1 MHTTSVIQ
9 HIFGRK
15 TLILTRRWEKFAQRE
30 ATTFEQLSFLHRCRD
45 HGILPKSLRFKPTLP
60 NEAGK
65 SLARKY
71 GFRVLSAIISD
82 VHHRLQR
89 FQAIISDLKS
99 RCVSALPEDIFENL
113 LQRINATAKHARM
126 KKRADLQEKLQA
138 LLRPINDSNISVR
151 VVKLS
156 KRILTPAESSL
167 LSKGIRFSHV
177 DAAPTNFLANLESL
191 LLTSSIPEDMRTDI
205 RNCATGL
212 LRKRRHQ
219 QTVPMEEKKGLRSLR
234 SDDSI
239 VVVSADK
246 GGATVIMDKTDY
258 VNKANQAFNDRE
270 AYTPIA
276 EDPTKKQAASI
287 KKKVNELTREKLINP
302 ADSKFLTPNDTRI
315 AHAYGLPKVHKANAP
330 LRIIVPLIGSPTY
343 NLAKWLYKHLKHLTN
358 GWQYS
363 INNSHAFLQRI
374 QGLNVSPDECIL
386 SFDVVAL
393 FSSIPHNLA
402 IESVARRLEETPI
415 GIPTEHVL
423 DMLGLCLKN
432 YCQFDGKYYQQVK
445 GTPMGSPIS
454 GLLAELVLQRL
465 EEVVIQAISPKM
477 WLRYVDDT
485 FVVIKNCEVER
496 LHQSLNGVFPAIQF
510 TREET
515 LGDILPFLDV
525 SVQRLS
531 DGNLATSVHR
541 KDSSAEIILNY
552 GSNHPAAHKNSCVRT
567 LFHRAFRYCSSQYLL
582 KRELAYLYQLF
593 RSNGYPISFVKNCL
607 RRQRQPQDQSSS
619 GEVAQRKYYSLP
631 YMRGISEAMARQ
643 LNRFDI
649 CIAHKPASSLRAAL
663 SRAKDPIPK
672 EQQSNVIY
680 RIPCANCRRVYIGHT
695 GRQLGT
701 RINEH
706 KLAIRRPDPLSLV
719 FAHSL
724 DCDHRFNWDGTE
736 VVAMANTKHA
746 REFLEAWH
754 SGADSI
760 NRHVD
765 LDVHYE
771 GLRSRWTDWRPP

>member
-1 MHTTSVIQ
+1 M
-9 HIFGRK
+9 FGV
-15 TLILTRRWEKFAQRE
+15 
-30 ATTFEQLSFLHRCRD
+30 SHGD
-45 HGILPKSLRFKPTLP
+45 HFGT
-60 NEAGK
+60 
-65 SLARKY
+65 
-71 GFRVLSAIISD
+71 V
-82 VHHRLQR
+82 
-89 FQAIISDLKS
+89 
-99 RCVSALPEDIFENL
+99 
-113 LQRINATAKHARM
+113 
-126 KKRADLQEKLQA
+126 
-138 LLRPINDSNISVR
+138 PIET
-151 VVKLS
+151 VV
-156 KRILTPAESSL
+156 
-167 LSKGIRFSHV
+167 
-177 DAAPTNFLANLESL
+177 
-191 LLTSSIPEDMRTDI
+191 
-205 RNCATGL
+205 NCATGL

-219 QTVPMEEKKGLRSLR
+219 QTLPMEEEKGLRSLR

-287 KKKVNELTREKLINP
+287 KKKVNELTRKKLINP

-343 NLAKWLYKHLKHLTN
+343 NLAKWMYKHLKHLTN

-374 QGLNVSPDECIL
+374 QGLNISPDECIL

-510 TREET
+510 TREEA

-552 GSNHPAAHKNSCVRT
+552 GSNHPAAHKKSCVRT

-680 RIPCANCRRVYIGHT
+680 RIPCANCRCVYIGHT

-706 KLAIRRPDPLSLV
+706 KLAIRRRDPLSLV

>member
-1 MHTTSVIQ
+1 M
-9 HIFGRK
+9 
-15 TLILTRRWEKFAQRE
+15 
-30 ATTFEQLSFLHRCRD
+30 
-45 HGILPKSLRFKPTLP
+45 P

-89 FQAIISDLKS
+89 FEAIISDLKS
-99 RCVSALPEDIFENL
+99 RCVAALPEDIFENL

-138 LLRPINDSNISVR
+138 LLRPINDSNISTR
-151 VVKLS
+151 VVNLS

-191 LLTSSIPEDMRTDI
+191 LLTSSIPEDMRADI

-219 QTVPMEEKKGLRSLR
+219 QTLPMEEEKGLRSLR

-287 KKKVNELTREKLINP
+287 KKKVNELTRKKLINP

-315 AHAYGLPKVHKANAP
+315 ARAYGLPKVHKAGAP

-363 INNSHAFLQRI
+363 IDNSHAFLQRI

-465 EEVVIQAISPKM
+465 EEVVIQAIRPKI

-485 FVVIKNCEVER
+485 FVVIKNCDVER
-496 LHQSLNGVFPAIQF
+496 LHQSLNGVFSAIQF
-510 TREET
+510 TREEAT
-515 LGDILPFLDV
+515 GDILLFLDV
-525 SVQRLS
+525 SVQRLT

-552 GSNHPAAHKNSCVRT
+552 GSNHPAAHKKSCVRT

-607 RRQRQPQDQSSS
+607 RRQRQPQDQSPS
-619 GEVAQRKYYSLP
+619 GEATQKKYYSLP
-631 YMRGISEAMARQ
+631 YMRGISEVMARQ
-643 LNRFDI
+643 LNRFGI

-680 RIPCANCRRVYIGHT
+680 RIPCANCRCVYIGHT

-706 KLAIRRPDPLSLV
+706 KLAIRRRDPLSLV
-719 FAHSL
+719 FAHAL
-724 DCDHRFNWDGTE
+724 DCDHRFNWDGAE
-736 VVAMANTKHA
+736 VVAMANTRHA

>member
-9 HIFGRK
+9 HIFGRQ

-71 GFRVLSAIISD
+71 GFRVLCAIISD

-126 KKRADLQEKLQA
+126 KKRTDLQEKLQA

-151 VVKLS
+151 VVNLS

-191 LLTSSIPEDMRTDI
+191 LLTSSIPEDMRADI

-219 QTVPMEEKKGLRSLR
+219 QTLPMEEEKGLRSLR

-287 KKKVNELTREKLINP
+287 KKKVNELTRKKLINP

-510 TREET
+510 TREEA

-552 GSNHPAAHKNSCVRT
+552 GSNHPAAHKKSCVRT

-631 YMRGISEAMARQ
+631 YMRGISEAVARQ

-649 CIAHKPASSLRAAL
+649 CIAHKPASSLLAAL
-663 SRAKDPIPK
+663 SRAKDPISK

-680 RIPCANCRRVYIGHT
+680 RIPCANCRCVYIDHT

-706 KLAIRRPDPLSLV
+706 KLAIRRRDPLSLV

>member
-1 MHTTSVIQ
+1 
-9 HIFGRK
+9 
-15 TLILTRRWEKFAQRE
+15 
-30 ATTFEQLSFLHRCRD
+30 
-45 HGILPKSLRFKPTLP
+45 
-60 NEAGK
+60 
-65 SLARKY
+65 
-71 GFRVLSAIISD
+71 
-82 VHHRLQR
+82 
-89 FQAIISDLKS
+89 
-99 RCVSALPEDIFENL
+99 
-113 LQRINATAKHARM
+113 M

-138 LLRPINDSNISVR
+138 LLRPINDSNISTR
-151 VVKLS
+151 VVNLS

-167 LSKGIRFSHV
+167 FSKGIRFSHV
-177 DAAPTNFLANLESL
+177 DAAPTNFLANLQSL
-191 LLTSSIPEDMRTDI
+191 LLTSSIPEDMRADI

-219 QTVPMEEKKGLRSLR
+219 QTLPMEEEKGLRSLR

-287 KKKVNELTREKLINP
+287 KKK
-302 ADSKFLTPNDTRI
+302 RI
-315 AHAYGLPKVHKANAP
+315 K
-330 LRIIVPLIGSPTY
+330 
-343 NLAKWLYKHLKHLTN
+343 
-358 GWQYS
+358 
-363 INNSHAFLQRI
+363 
-374 QGLNVSPDECIL
+374 GLNVSPDECIL

-465 EEVVIQAISPKM
+465 EEVVIQAIRQKM

-496 LHQSLNGVFPAIQF
+496 LHQSLNGVFSAIQF
-510 TREET
+510 TREEAT
-515 LGDILPFLDV
+515 GDILPFLDV
-525 SVQRLS
+525 SVQRLT

-552 GSNHPAAHKNSCVRT
+552 GSNHPAAHKKSCVRT

-607 RRQRQPQDQSSS
+607 RRQRQPQDQSPS
-619 GEVAQRKYYSLP
+619 GEAAQRKYYSLP
-631 YMRGISEAMARQ
+631 YMRGISEVMARQ
-643 LNRFDI
+643 LNRFGI

-680 RIPCANCRRVYIGHT
+680 RIPCANCRCVYIGHT

-706 KLAIRRPDPLSLV
+706 KLPIRRRDPLSLV
-719 FAHSL
+719 FAHAL
-724 DCDHRFNWDGTE
+724 DCDHRFNWDGAE

-771 GLRSRWTDWRPP
+771 GLKSRWTDWRPP